1 MIRCVL
7 FDMDGTLV
15 DSYAGIRD
23 SYRAAFSG
31 MGLPFPGEILVREVI
46 GAPLLSVFRDRCGMD
61 ASAARRAADLYREY
75 YAAHGWRE
83 ARAYPG
89 MREALLRLKEAC
101 LMLGTATLK
110 KEDFAREIL
119 RAQELLGLF
128 DVVCGMDGGD
138 TQSKADLIRCCLSA
152 LNVRAE
158 EAVLVG
164 DSEFDARGAA
174 EAGIAFLPV
183 TYGFGYREAEPH
195 RLPSGQWARSPQ
207 ELPQLLGIR

>member
-1 MIRCVL
+1 
-7 FDMDGTLV
+7 
-15 DSYAGIRD
+15 
-23 SYRAAFSG
+23 
-31 MGLPFPGEILVREVI
+31 
-46 GAPLLSVFRDRCGMD
+46 
-61 ASAARRAADLYREY
+61 
-75 YAAHGWRE
+75 
-83 ARAYPG
+83 
-89 MREALLRLKEAC
+89 
-101 LMLGTATLK
+101 MLGTATLK

-138 TQSKADLIRCCLSA
+138 TRSKADLIRRCLSA

-164 DSEFDARGAA
+164 DSEFDAGGAA

-183 TYGFGYREAEPH
+183 TYGFGYRETEPH
-195 RLPSGQWARSPQ
+195 RPPPGQWARSPQ